1 MATTTILWLRRDLRI
16 HDHPALAAASG
27 GADQVLAVFVLD
39 PGVYTGR
46 WASADRTEALLGTLR
61 ELREAYEARGGTLAI
76 RMGEPSEVL
85 VALAKEVGATEVHAT
100 TDASPFAL
108 DRDKRVA
115 AALET
120 EGVELTRHPGMF
132 CADISKIKTQDGRPY
147 AVFSPFWRKWET
159 VPRRDVLGA
168 PKTISSP
175 VVDQGEIPTVEE
187 LGLQPVLTQPL
198 PAGETAARTR
208 MEEWLGDGV
217 HRYKDLHND
226 LTLGTSLL
234 SPYLHLGSL
243 SARELEQRVMEL
255 EGPNPAA
262 YRRQVAWRDF
272 YGHVLLYSPTNTRT
286 AFQPRFDALEW
297 FDDPEGWKA
306 WCEGTTGYPLVDAG
320 MRELAAT
327 GFMHNRTRMVVAS
340 FLTKNLHIDYRE
352 GEAWFMKL
360 LLDGDTSQN
369 NGNWQWTASLGVD
382 PAPYFKRIFNPVLQQ
397 QKFDPDGI
405 YVRRWVPELKDV
417 PLKRLF
423 EPWTMSE
430 EEQEAAGCVIDR
442 DYPGP
447 IVDHKLE
454 RLRAIE
460 LYRATAPATDSD
472 PLT

>member
-1 MATTTILWLRRDLRI
+1 
-16 HDHPALAAASG
+16 
-27 GADQVLAVFVLD
+27 
-39 PGVYTGR
+39 
-46 WASADRTEALLGTLR
+46 
-61 ELREAYEARGGTLAI
+61 AYEARGGTLAV
-76 RMGEPSEVL
+76 RTGDAAEVL
-85 VALAKEVGATEVHAT
+85 VGLAKEVGAAEVHAT
-100 TDASPFAL
+100 SDASPFAL
-108 DRDKRVA
+108 ARDKRVA
-115 AALET
+115 AALES
-120 EGVELTRHPGMF
+120 EGVGMTRHPGMF
-132 CADISKIKTQDGRPY
+132 CADISNVKTQDGRAY
-147 AVFSPFWRKWET
+147 AVFTPFWRNWEQA
-159 VPRRDVLGA
+159 PRRDVLGS
-168 PKTISSP
+168 PDRISSP
-175 VVDQGEIPTVEE
+175 VVDQGEIPTVEG
-187 LGLQPVLTQPL
+187 LGLQRLLTQPL
-198 PAGETAARTR
+198 PAGETAARAR
-208 MEEWLGDGV
+208 MEEWLSDGV
-217 HRYKDLHND
+217 HCYKDLHND
-226 LTLGTSLL
+226 VALSTSRL

-255 EGPNPAA
+255 PGEHPAA

-286 AFQPRFDALEW
+286 AYQPRFDALEW
-297 FDDPEGWKA
+297 SDDPEGWKA
-306 WCEGTTGYPLVDAG
+306 WCEGTTGYPMVDAG

-397 QKFDPDGI
+397 KKFDPDGT

-430 EEQEAAGCVIDR
+430 AEQEAAGCVIDR

-454 RLRAIE
+454 RLRAID
-460 LYRATAPATDSD
+460 LYRATAPATDTD
-472 PLT
+472 PPS